1 MRYNPTSTGNGSQPA
16 VCEPQPQP
24 TTVAH
29 PPSQTPNSKL
39 RTPHLKKVTF
49 GAIKPKKESTKTA
62 YPILPDPTGEI
73 YKLAK
78 LIKQQSQELEA
89 LDGALEANKA
99 ELKRLTLPGY
109 FTLNQGKTDVP
120 SSIAVPTT
128 EGEVLVTFQNRYK
141 KMADE
146 APLYSL
152 LGEEIVATHFKQAFT
167 ITINGEQLATVDPAD
182 PDRCPAQDFVDAF
195 NELVA
200 RHNAADAVTFKQE
213 IKPIKEFHD
222 KRHTLLTPEKN
233 IALDGICTMVT
244 VIKTKGRDS
253 E

>member
-1 MRYNPTSTGNGSQPA
+1 TGNGLTPA
-16 VCEPQPQP
+16 VLQPESQNASNSAAPP
-24 TTVAH
+24 T
-29 PPSQTPNSKL
+29 
-39 RTPHLKKVTF
+39 RGLKKVTF
-49 GAIKPKKESTKTA
+49 GAIKPKKESSKSA

-109 FTLNQGKTDVP
+109 FKLHQGKIEVP

-152 LGEEIVATHFKQAFT
+152 LGEELVAAHFKQAFT
-167 ITINGEQLATVDPAD
+167 ITINGEQLASVDPAN
-182 PDRCPAQDFVDAF
+182 PDRCPAQEFVDAF

-200 RHNAADAVTFKQE
+200 RHNSSEAVTFKQE
-213 IKPIKEFHD
+213 IKPTKEFHD
-222 KRHTLLTPEKN
+222 KRHSLLTPDQN

-244 VIKTKGRDS
+244 VVKTKVRDS